1 MRDHGP
7 SIKPRAVFLVILV
20 VSLVAV
26 DAIGPGRTA
35 SAWAAP
41 TRRGIGH
48 RAPGSPGSSLRRV
61 ERHLDSSRW
70 GWREARIK
78 VRIGF
83 HPGDCCHRGIFDFPN
98 RTMWIGPSAF
108 RTDRLLRYIVLHE
121 LAHRWQS
128 VSTRWQTVRPDMRRW
143 GRSGISAF
151 EAIADCIAA
160 IWGAGRGHYWNVPP
174 TPGPSPPAVWPTTGV
189 EPFIPTVPH
198 LDATQRPM
206 RPALG
211 GALPGDTAGSLFALV
226 TNIGRRARTRSAYH
240 SASA

>member
-108 RTDRLLRYIVLHE
+108 RTDRLLRT
-121 LAHRWQS
+121 S
-128 VSTRWQTVRPDMRRW
+128 FST
-143 GRSGISAF
+143 S
-151 EAIADCIAA
+151 
-160 IWGAGRGHYWNVPP
+160 
-174 TPGPSPPAVWPTTGV
+174 SP
-189 EPFIPTVPH
+189 
-198 LDATQRPM
+198 
-206 RPALG
+206 
-211 GALPGDTAGSLFALV
+211 TAGSRSPRAGRPSGPTCAGGDARASPPSKRSPTASPHSGVQAAV
-226 TNIGRRARTRSAYH
+226 TTGTSPRRQGPRRPPSGQRLGLSRSSRPCRTSMPLNGLCARPWEVLCPVTPPGRSSRS
-240 SASA
+240 